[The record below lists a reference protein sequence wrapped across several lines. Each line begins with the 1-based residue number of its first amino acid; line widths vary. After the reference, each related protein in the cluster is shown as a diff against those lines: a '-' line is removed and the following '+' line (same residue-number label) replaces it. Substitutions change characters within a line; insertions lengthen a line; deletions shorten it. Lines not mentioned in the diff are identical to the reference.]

1 MSIGVLMIYA
11 MIGALIECLVDRYV
25 LKDRPITLLILTV
38 NFIMWVMLILFTGF
52 AFNHRF
58 YMGF

>member
-11 MIGALIECLVDRYV
+11 MIGALAECLVDRYV
-25 LKDRPITLLILTV
+25 LKDRPITMLILTV
-38 NFIMWVMLILFTGF
+38 NFIMWIMLILFTGF